1 MLAHAARHARTARVT
16 RVLVVMP
23 QHEIEVMKK
32 DAIRF
37 LNWVRYSPQPARLR
51 QHNDSPDRSMPTH
64 RRATSTD
71 KGVETCRR
79 TWLER

>member
-32 DAIRF
+32 DAMIAQ
-37 LNWVRYSPQPARLR
+37 L
-51 QHNDSPDRSMPTH
+51 
-64 RRATSTD
+64 
-71 KGVETCRR
+71 
-79 TWLER
+79 LEDAEEQGT